1 VSDGNVDTE
10 FSSVSEAIVADPRV
24 SKEAKQH
31 AEQVLKEHGADY

>member
-1 VSDGNVDTE
+1 VSNGNVDTKI
-10 FSSVSEAIVADPRV
+10 SSVSEVIVADPRV

>member
-1 VSDGNVDTE
+1 ME
-10 FSSVSEAIVADPRV
+10 ISSVSEAIFADPRV

>member
-1 VSDGNVDTE
+1 VSDDME
-10 FSSVSEAIVADPRV
+10 ISSVSEAIFADPRV

>member
-1 VSDGNVDTE
+1 MSDGNIDTE
-10 FSSVSEAIVADPRV
+10 ISLISEAIIADPRV